1 VDGGLI
7 GEPPIGDAVW
17 AVLIPPRLERFREL
31 TGLGDAALTADF
43 TGWNKYV
50 LLAGDRVFLF
60 PREPANLEWFGHELA
75 VYRALTAG
83 GFALA
88 PQVRGQWRDEEVYPL
103 PFAEVTR
110 LTGGRPDD
118 LAPLFGPLGAVLARI
133 HQVPP
138 PDLPWPRRIARHQRP
153 AYRWLHRALDPA
165 TSANAAAEAA
175 RRLDRPG
182 QLALWRR
189 RLGVAAA
196 HGPVLVHGDIHEHQ
210 LLVTGGE
217 ITGILDWETAR
228 VDHAFWDFDLGEWGT
243 GLWRQHRAGFSQLWT
258 TAWREYAAVRGIDPD
273 PAPLETAFRLRH
285 ALALMDGDG
294 LSDPAVAGT
303 VEEHVAPIC

>member
-1 VDGGLI
+1 VDGAIGDHLI
-7 GEPPIGDAVW
+7 GDPLW
-17 AVLIPPRLERFREL
+17 AVLIPPRLERFRAL
-31 TGLGDAALTADF
+31 AGLGDAALTADF

-60 PREPANLEWFGHELA
+60 PREPANLEWFEHELA
-75 VYRALTAG
+75 VYRALNAG
-83 GFALA
+83 GFTLA
-88 PQVRGQWRDEEVYPL
+88 PQVRGQWRDEEVYPF
-103 PFAEVTR
+103 PFAEV
-110 LTGGRPDD
+110 
-118 LAPLFGPLGAVLARI
+118 ARI

-165 TSANAAAEAA
+165 TSADAAAEAA

-196 HGPVLVHGDIHEHQ
+196 HGHVLVHGDLHQHQ
-210 LLVTGGE
+210 LLVAGGE

-228 VDHAFWDFDLGEWGT
+228 VDHPFWDFDLGEWGT
-243 GLWRQHRAGFSQLWT
+243 GLWRAHRRDFSQLWAA
-258 TAWREYAAVRGIDPD
+258 AWREYAAVRGIDPD
-273 PAPLETAFRLRH
+273 PAPLETAFRLRQ

-303 VEEHVAPIC
+303 VQEHIAPIC

>member
-138 PDLPWPRRIARHQRP
+138 PDLPWPRRIARDQRP

-228 VDHAFWDFDLGEWGT
+228 VDHAFWDFRSGRMG
-243 GLWRQHRAGFSQLWT
+243 HRAVAAAPSRVL
-258 TAWREYAAVRGIDPD
+258 TAVDHGLAGVRRGARNRPGPGAA
-273 PAPLETAFRLRH
+273 
-285 ALALMDGDG
+285 GDG
-294 LSDPAVAGT
+294 VPAAPCAG
-303 VEEHVAPIC
+303 PNGR